1 MAKPSGP
8 SAGAIACD
16 CTFTAYSPSLS
27 PCAQRVCDVMY
38 VMAPHQVSYLIPVCD
53 STLCEARDSGLHCAS
68 ARAARRGRLEDGAGR
83 QRRPH
88 ARERRAGGRPEIA

>member
-1 MAKPSGP
+1 M
-8 SAGAIACD
+8 
-16 CTFTAYSPSLS
+16 TALSRRTRRLS

-38 VMAPHQVSYLIPVCD
+38 VMAPHQVSYLISV
-53 STLCEARDSGLHCAS
+53 CEARDSGLHCAS

-83 QRRPH
+83 QRRPR